1 MQQQEKDQPR
11 RPPKIRIVEY
21 HADLLRPDD
30 RIIAYT
36 DDGRR
41 LLLGT
46 AEIDP
51 KYRTYKRLYVDA
63 HMHFFSLTRKGLRQI
78 YDTFGPSHRVARR
91 ITHNGI
97 SGSTSPH
104 MRHFGAIQ
112 CYIYVCTVFHGPR
125 PVYPDGKRAESD
137 HKNGDRRCY
146 AADNLEWVHPKEN
159 AWRSTH
165 VLQVLRKHGINP
177 VNYSGKEMDI
187 WFSVMRDLD
196 ALVPNHRSIF
206 TTGDYL
212 RRFEEEKMKIENEK
226 FKNQN

>member
-11 RPPKIRIVEY
+11 RPPKIQIVEY

-91 ITHNGI
+91 ITRN
-97 SGSTSPH
+97 
-104 MRHFGAIQ
+104 
-112 CYIYVCTVFHGPR
+112 
-125 PVYPDGKRAESD
+125 
-137 HKNGDRRCY
+137 
-146 AADNLEWVHPKEN
+146 PKEN

-177 VNYSGKEMDI
+177 MDYSGKEMDI